1 MTKSALTIDFIRA
14 ALDYDPATGLLTW
27 KSPQSN
33 RVRAG
38 NRAGVIAANGRR
50 YISVGGEK
58 HMAHRLAWAHHY
70 GEWPAGDVKQKNGD
84 YDDCRIDNLVEQS
97 RAETASNRRVN
108 ANSKSG
114 HPGVTWCQRNQ
125 CWQVHITKDYKQI
138 GIGYFSDLAA
148 AIEARRE
155 AEASALPNVTA
166 EDRQKAA
173 HSIARRRRQRVA
185 WKKANA
191 HGATGWA
198 SFDAFCE
205 DMGDIPETRLSL
217 LSIDY
222 LRPIGPGNFRW
233 SLPLEAKFDF
243 QTRDGRIAYNRAH
256 RAANPSL
263 YRAKELR
270 KNFDMEPEDYDR
282 LLGEQLGVC
291 AICERPESVERG
303 GKSEWLSVDHC
314 HTTGKVRGLLCT
326 QCNHAIG
333 KLDDDPE
340 LMRRAIAY
348 IEKHGDG
355 KRAWPTPTL
364 TEITHT
370 ALGQKLLQE
379 AAGHG

>member
-1 MTKSALTIDFIRA
+1 MTKSALTIDFIRT

-50 YISVGGEK
+50 YINVGGEK
-58 HMAHRLAWAHHY
+58 QMAHRLAWAHHY
-70 GEWPAGDVKQKNGD
+70 GEWPAGDVKQKNGNH
-84 YDDCRIDNLVEQS
+84 DDCCIDNLVEQS

-114 HPGVTWCQRNQ
+114 HPGVTWSQRNK
-125 CWQVHITKDYKQI
+125 CWQVHITKDYKQV
-138 GIGYFSDLAA
+138 GVGYFTDLAE

-155 AEASALPNVTA
+155 AEASVLPNVTG

-205 DMGDIPETRLSL
+205 DMGGIPETRLSL
-217 LSIDY
+217 LSIDHS
-222 LRPIGPGNFRW
+222 RPIGPGNFRW
-233 SLPLEAKFDF
+233 SLPPEAKFDF
-243 QTRDGRIAYNRAH
+243 QTRDGRISYNRAH
-256 RAANPSL
+256 RAANPAI
-263 YRAKELR
+263 YRARELR
-270 KNFDMEPEDYDR
+270 KNFDIGPEDYDR
-282 LLGEQLGVC
+282 LLNEQSGVC

-314 HTTGKVRGLLCT
+314 HTTGKVRGLLCS

-333 KLDDDPE
+333 KLNDDPE
-340 LMRRAIAY
+340 LMRRAISYLRSHSPRDNVVPLNPHRDWLHVA
-348 IEKHGDG
+348 
-355 KRAWPTPTL
+355 TP
-364 TEITHT
+364 
-370 ALGQKLLQE
+370 GF
-379 AAGHG
+379 AGVA